1 MRVLVI
7 DDEPDVV
14 EVVRLTFN
22 LRWPE
27 AEVFAAS
34 NGNDG
39 VAAVE
44 ADAPDIVILDI
55 GLPDMDG
62 FQVLA
67 GIRAVSDVPVV
78 MLTARHEEVDKVKGL
93 ELGADDYVTKPFS
106 HIELLARVRAV
117 LRRTESQ
124 VPANEGPPFEGG
136 PLRIDYGSRE
146 VLVDGSE
153 VRLTPIEY
161 GLLYHLTRNENRVLT
176 FRTLLAKVWGREYMD
191 ETDYLKVHI
200 QHLRRKLGDDPHQ
213 DPMIVNERGV
223 GYKFVRRERQA
234 SQPPTEQPHRAR
246 SSGTQS

>member
-14 EVVRLTFN
+14 EIVRLTFN
-22 LRWPE
+22 LRWPD

-34 NGNDG
+34 TGEDG
-39 VAAVE
+39 VTLVE
-44 ADAPDIVILDI
+44 RESPDIVILDI
-55 GLPDMDG
+55 GLPDIDG
-62 FQVLA
+62 FEVLE
-67 GIRAVSDVPVV
+67 RVRHFSDVPIV
-78 MLTARHEEVDKVKGL
+78 MLSARHEEVDKVKGL

-124 VPANEGPPFEGG
+124 VPASEGPPFEAG

-146 VLVDGSE
+146 VAVNAE
-153 VRLTPIEY
+153 PVRLTPIEY

-200 QHLRRKLGDDPHQ
+200 QHLRRKLGDDPHH
-213 DPMIVNERGV
+213 DPMIMNERGV
-223 GYKFVRRERQA
+223 GYKFVRRERRTA
-234 SQPPTEQPHRAR
+234 SSRTQP
-246 SSGTQS
+246 